1 MDIWFTLFVLV
12 VAVSVASG
20 LVLVLVGYTDS
31 LVTSFA
37 FGWKWRLFILA
48 PLLAAIACMVYGWR
62 PGAGV
67 FVVSLAGAVTFCV
80 KRWSDN
86 ARPGKQLLFGL
97 ALAALGVG
105 LLYGTGPTF
114 AKRAVDEA
122 LKGNLPTGAAQAGDL
137 APATGAAEAATP
149 AK

>member
-1 MDIWFTLFVLV
+1 MDIWFTLFVLF

-37 FGWKWRLFILA
+37 YGWKWRLFILA
-48 PLLAAIACMVYGWR
+48 PLLLAIAAMVYGWR
-62 PGAGV
+62 EGAAV
-67 FVVSLAGAVTFCV
+67 FIVSLAGAVTFCL
-80 KRWSDN
+80 KRWN
-86 ARPGKQLLFGL
+86 ENTKPGKQLLFGL

-105 LLYGTGPTF
+105 LLYGSGPSF
-114 AKRAVDEA
+114 AKRVIDEA
-122 LKGNLPTGAAQAGDL
+122 AQGNLPAGMVEPASTGS
-137 APATGAAEAATP
+137 APAPAA